1 MKATKVLRNMH
12 TTVAGV
18 RLTLAGNDQH
28 IPDALPVSS
37 PVMYAESVDA
47 RNETSPAMSSGR
59 PR

>member
-1 MKATKVLRNMH
+1 MRATKVLRNMH

-28 IPDALPVSS
+28 IPDALPICS
-37 PVMYAESVDA
+37 PVMYAESLDA

-59 PR
+59 PS